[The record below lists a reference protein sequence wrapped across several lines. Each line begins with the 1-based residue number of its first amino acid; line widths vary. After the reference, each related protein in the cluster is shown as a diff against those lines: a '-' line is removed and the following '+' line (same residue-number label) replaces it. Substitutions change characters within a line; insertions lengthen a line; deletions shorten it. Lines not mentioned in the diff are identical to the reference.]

1 MEPAI
6 YPTLVRSSSKIILAG
21 DPQQLPPTVLSQ
33 NKTLGRSLLE
43 DLMTRFPKN
52 VGLLTMQYRMNG
64 KISGELDQEYLSQNY
79 Y

>member
-6 YPTLVRSSSKIILAG
+6 YPTLVRSSSKLILAG

-43 DLMTRFPKN
+43 DLMTRFPEN

-64 KISGELDQEYLSQNY
+64 NISGELDNKYLRGNY
-79 Y
+79 N

>member
-52 VGLLTMQYRMNG
+52 VGLLTMQYRMNA
-64 KISGELDQEYLSQNY
+64 KISGAQENEYLRRNY